1 MKGKGISQE
10 GLKLLACVTML
21 LDHTGM
27 VLFPGRQIFRMVGR
41 LAFPIY
47 CFLLAEGAHYTRNP
61 ARYALRLTIGALL
74 SELPFDLACSG
85 GWDWGSQ
92 SVMVT
97 LLIGFLMLECMKRT
111 ELLPVQ
117 ILTVVPF
124 AALAE
129 VCRTD
134 YGASGVVLIA
144 IFWLTRRSKPW
155 LRTLLVFAGLL
166 PVPSA
171 RIMVFDVGFSMEL
184 LGIFAMVPIL
194 LYSGTK
200 RSYAKPL
207 QWAFYLFYPVHLT
220 LLWLIKV
227 L

>member
-1 MKGKGISQE
+1 MKRKGISQE
-10 GLKLLACVTML
+10 GLKFLACATML

-166 PVPSA
+166 SVPSA

>member
-166 PVPSA
+166 SVPSA

>member
-1 MKGKGISQE
+1 
-10 GLKLLACVTML
+10 
-21 LDHTGM
+21 M
-27 VLFPGRQIFRMVGR
+27 VLP
-41 LAFPIY
+41 
-47 CFLLAEGAHYTRNP
+47 
-61 ARYALRLTIGALL
+61 
-74 SELPFDLACSG
+74 
-85 GWDWGSQ
+85 
-92 SVMVT
+92 
-97 LLIGFLMLECMKRT
+97 
-111 ELLPVQ
+111 
-117 ILTVVPF
+117 
-124 AALAE
+124 
-129 VCRTD
+129 
-134 YGASGVVLIA
+134 GVVLIA

-166 PVPSA
+166 SVPSA

>member
-134 YGASGVVLIA
+134 YGATGSCADCNFLA
-144 IFWLTRRSKPW
+144 DK
-155 LRTLLVFAGLL
+155 
-166 PVPSA
+166 
-171 RIMVFDVGFSMEL
+171 
-184 LGIFAMVPIL
+184 
-194 LYSGTK
+194 
-200 RSYAKPL
+200 
-207 QWAFYLFYPVHLT
+207 AF
-220 LLWLIKV
+220 
-227 L
+227 